1 MRTLT
6 INLFQVFR
14 TKPFPV
20 NDEQNSFNLTDKSQI
35 GFLMTDYLFHTLVLK
50 RYIHILNCQ
59 LNCTAQTQMVG
70 KITSSMHYNHFYEM
84 TLFVMDKSRK
94 THCDLLG
101 FTNEICII
109 LP

>member
-1 MRTLT
+1 M
-6 INLFQVFR
+6 FQFFP
-14 TKPFPV
+14 TKSFPV
-20 NDEQNSFNLTDKSQI
+20 NDEQDSFNLTNKSQI

-50 RYIHILNCQ
+50 QYIHILNYQ

-70 KITSSMHYNHFYEM
+70 KITSSMHYNHFYDM
-84 TLFVMDKSRK
+84 ALFVMDKSRK

-101 FTNEICII
+101 LTKGVSII